1 MSSLIILLSH
11 NHDAWLTFWRTLN
24 IPSVIPPFSDLDS
37 ILKTNLSKNAGFN
50 VYLENPND
58 PTHGVYM
65 YPSIWLNIFDILK
78 LDKVI
83 HFVIFN
89 FTIIL
94 IYFYIIQNL
103 FMKNIGKLSNFWM
116 IVFFFFYNKF
126 FNFRKTKY

>member
-1 MSSLIILLSH
+1 MNKIKLFIIPIILSSLIILLSH

-89 FTIIL
+89 FTKIL
-94 IYFYIIQNL
+94 NL
-103 FMKNIGKLSNFWM
+103 
-116 IVFFFFYNKF
+116 
-126 FNFRKTKY
+126 